1 MKLIQER
8 IWKKSIEG
16 PIIDKFHKAM
26 AIDDP
31 ENEEEITNSI
41 NALVD
46 LLKEILRIDPE
57 FEDTYNDILDEISML
72 GTPDSFEDTEDETAY
87 EQWVE
92 NFNYIL
98 SMMYD
103 YCDANSIWI
112 DPDKLQ
118 EDYQSNKWNKNEL
131 INTRL
136 LYVLDDIE
144 NLNHEINDGSK
155 GSYSNATTYKELGR
169 YIKTLTQR
177 LGNAGEKVYE
187 LDQYYNESIKL
198 TEDDREGWDAESIED
213 VSGLMTT
220 LDDIYDLAYE
230 LKNTIKGA
238 YSGAETYNAL
248 GSYIKKLAKEL
259 DSCGNAIMLMDESI
273 SESKQVMK
281 ESTWAVDEIYFTP
294 ATEKKLDF
302 IYQNDKDKYEEM
314 EDEIYE
320 ATDDIIEKVFTDSY
334 RVQNNILRD
343 PDSYINAEDRKKA
356 IRTMYSIINKYYKNM
371 LKNNV
376 TEDFDSDLEFARE
389 RINVWLEGHPTQIV
403 DMNFDKWRELVANE
417 ILDKEVDELTL
428 PEEKIINDIWE
439 NAQEDDKGNASI
451 YKEEFRVWGDEE
463 IENNNALSSVA
474 KAISNFL
481 DDNNIGCDYINFDT
495 HDFGNQVLIVH
506 PDSDVEEVAEM
517 IQDEFGFP
525 FRIKHD
531 TIYLDV
537 TEEYEDEYGDIK
549 TRVTKRYH
557 ESLDSEVTLQEL
569 ADKIDYNG
577 ADYRGAEIPKA
588 IDYMINQI
596 NIPDNMRLKWFDVDV
611 VSDDVI
617 QLTYITQEPFSPTD
631 SNSFIKEVTNMI
643 NVLANKYRYDKPF
656 TLALDVTAR
665 DGRDEGQLVYDIK
678 VNADTDMSL

>member
-8 IWKKSIEG
+8 MWKKSIEG
-16 PIIDKFHKAM
+16 PVIDKFHKAM
-26 AIDDP
+26 NINDP

-131 INTRL
+131 VNTRL

-213 VSGLMTT
+213 ASGLMTT
-220 LDDIYDLAYE
+220 LDDIYDLTYE

-248 GSYIKKLAKEL
+248 GLYIKKLAKEL
-259 DSCGNAIMLMDESI
+259 DSCGNVVMLMDKSI

-343 PDSYINAEDRKKA
+343 PDNYINTEDRKKA
-356 IRTMYSIINKYYKNM
+356 VRTMYSIINRYYKNM

-376 TEDFDSDLEFARE
+376 TEDFDSDLEFARK
-389 RINVWLEGHPTQIV
+389 RINVWLEGHPTQIAG
-403 DMNFDKWRELVANE
+403 MNFDEWRALVANE

-428 PEEKIINDIWE
+428 PEDKIINDMWE

-451 YKEEFRVWGDEE
+451 YKEELRVWGDEE
-463 IENNNALSSVA
+463 ISAQNDLVKWKQALEDFLENNNIEYDQVKCDVFDYGTNIVIMNPKDIEEVA
-474 KAISNFL
+474 QEIEDHYGFKTTIE
-481 DDNNIGCDYINFDT
+481 DNNIY
-495 HDFGNQVLIVH
+495 V
-506 PDSDVEEVAEM
+506 
-517 IQDEFGFP
+517 
-525 FRIKHD
+525 
-531 TIYLDV
+531 DV

-549 TRVTKRYH
+549 TRVAKRYH
-557 ESLDSEVTLQEL
+557 ESYNDEGYTLQYL
-569 ADKIDYNG
+569 NDKN
-577 ADYRGAEIPKA
+577 EIISSK
-588 IDYMINQI
+588 QI
-596 NIPDNMRLKWFDVDV
+596 
-611 VSDDVI
+611 
-617 QLTYITQEPFSPTD
+617 
-631 SNSFIKEVTNMI
+631 SN
-643 NVLANKYRYDKPF
+643 
-656 TLALDVTAR
+656 TLQATKLFKQALDNGENVNLIDNETGEEIEEQEV
-665 DGRDEGQLVYDIK
+665 DNYLLQVGDE
-678 VNADTDMSL
+678 

>member
-1 MKLIQER
+1 MKLMQER
-8 IWKKSIEG
+8 MWKKSIEG

-26 AIDDP
+26 NIDDP

-72 GTPDSFEDTEDETAY
+72 GTPESFEDTEDETAY

-118 EDYQSNKWNKNEL
+118 EDYQSSKWNKNEL
-131 INTRL
+131 VNTRL

-343 PDSYINAEDRKKA
+343 PDDYINTEDRKKA

-376 TEDFDSDLEFARE
+376 TEDFDSDLETTRE
-389 RINVWLEGHPTQIV
+389 RIDVWLEGHPTQIAG
-403 DMNFDKWRELVANE
+403 MNFDEWRRLVANE
-417 ILDKEVDELTL
+417 VLDKEVDELTL
-428 PEEKIINDIWE
+428 PEDKIINDIWE
-439 NAQEDDKGNASI
+439 NAQE
-451 YKEEFRVWGDEE
+451 
-463 IENNNALSSVA
+463 IE
-474 KAISNFL
+474 
-481 DDNNIGCDYINFDT
+481 DNY
-495 HDFGNQVLIVH
+495 
-506 PDSDVEEVAEM
+506 
-517 IQDEFGFP
+517 
-525 FRIKHD
+525 
-531 TIYLDV
+531 
-537 TEEYEDEYGDIK
+537 
-549 TRVTKRYH
+549 
-557 ESLDSEVTLQEL
+557 SEVTLQEL

-678 VNADTDMSL
+678 VNAGTDMSL